1 MKDGL
6 GAGTGVSGIEEESN
20 VDVLFTSA
28 NRIYFRD
35 SAIHIR
41 SSADGQLDITADSSL
56 SFSGAITS
64 DLNIDAS
71 LDIDDTTTSTNA
83 IVDIGQAGT
92 GKTLRLDLN
101 STGDPDVGLEID
113 DEATG
118 NTNQTFKIASKR
130 TGTIGLVDVEGNAAA
145 GVEIQSAGTGK
156 GLLLDL
162 NATGDSGIGLEID
175 DEATG
180 ATSAV
185 VQVASART
193 GTIGKIVAEG
203 DAAVILELEANAA
216 ADTSQALLIDINNT
230 GDPPV
235 GVEIDDEAT
244 GNTNAVFKIASKR
257 TGTVSQVMC
266 EGDAA
271 VGMEIDVANGG
282 TQTALLIDHNETDGN
297 AVGVKIDVASTGAA
311 AFAFD
316 LAGIATNAGIVITST
331 QTDIGIDT
339 VAGVIRVQ
347 YNAGGGAA
355 TGYIPIMSTHTN

>member
-1 MKDGL
+1 MGAMKDGL

-130 TGTIGLVDVEGNAAA
+130 TGTIGLVLV
-145 GVEIQSAGTGK
+145 
-156 GLLLDL
+156 
-162 NATGDSGIGLEID
+162 
-175 DEATG
+175 
-180 ATSAV
+180 
-185 VQVASART
+185 
-193 GTIGKIVAEG
+193 
-203 DAAVILELEANAA
+203 
-216 ADTSQALLIDINNT
+216 
-230 GDPPV
+230 
-235 GVEIDDEAT
+235 
-244 GNTNAVFKIASKR
+244 
-257 TGTVSQVMC
+257 
-266 EGDAA
+266 
-271 VGMEIDVANGG
+271 
-282 TQTALLIDHNETDGN
+282 
-297 AVGVKIDVASTGAA
+297 
-311 AFAFD
+311 
-316 LAGIATNAGIVITST
+316 
-331 QTDIGIDT
+331 
-339 VAGVIRVQ
+339 
-347 YNAGGGAA
+347 
-355 TGYIPIMSTHTN
+355 